1 MLTIVK
7 SWMTHK
13 SYLLLLSLLAAFY
26 STTALAQKAGSGADQ
41 VETFAAP
48 IAGLP
53 TEGSLWGM
61 PVNLHGQTTYINQR
75 YNNFTSSYSGQNSL
89 DSLKSMSYTWSGTL
103 FFGARIAPNTDVYF
117 NPEVVSG
124 VPFSDLAGLGGF
136 TNGEAT
142 KANGAQAKFY
152 SARAFVRQ
160 TINQEG
166 DKVVLENEANQITQ
180 TVSSNRVVLTG
191 GQFSTLD
198 IFDDSRYA
206 KDPRIQF
213 MNWGNMTYLAYDYAA
228 DARGY
233 SWGLAGEWYLD
244 NWVMR
249 ASRMLAPKSPNGRD
263 LNWQIFNAYGDQ
275 VEVERQ
281 HNIAELPGKI
291 SVLAYRN
298 NMILARFQDATNYIN
313 QDPATRQGTQAINN
327 VRSSNQIKT
336 GIGINA
342 EQALTK
348 DLGIYGRAFTSDGHT
363 ETMSF
368 TEADNSVSIG
378 MGINGT
384 QWKRPD
390 DTIGISMM
398 QNGLSSYR
406 RGYLQAGGVSYFI
419 GDYASPSQTISYSPE
434 RIGEIYYNAT
444 VIKNVLAGLNFQHII
459 NPAYN
464 SARGPV
470 NILSFRIHAE
480 F

>member
-1 MLTIVK
+1 
-7 SWMTHK
+7 MTRK
-13 SYLLLLSLLAAFY
+13 IYLLLLLSIICTLFGATAF
-26 STTALAQKAGSGADQ
+26 AQRAGSGADQ
-41 VETFAAP
+41 IESFAAP
-48 IAGLP
+48 IDGLP
-53 TEGSLWGM
+53 TEGSIWGM
-61 PVNLHGQTTYINQR
+61 PVNVHGQTTYINQR

-89 DSLKSMSYTWSGTL
+89 SESKSMSYTWSGTL
-103 FFGARIAPNTDVYF
+103 FMGARLAPNTDIYF

-124 VPFSDLAGLGGF
+124 VPFSGLVGLGGF

-142 KANGAQAKFY
+142 KAAGAQAKFY

-160 TINQEG
+160 TINQDGE
-166 DKVVLENEANQITQ
+166 KVVLENEANQITQ

-213 MNWGNMTYLAYDYAA
+213 MNWGNMTYLAYDYSA

-244 NWVMR
+244 NWVIR
-249 ASRMLAPKSPNGRD
+249 ASRMLAPKSPNGKD
-263 LNWQIFNAYGDQ
+263 LNWQIFNTYGDQ

-281 HNIAELPGKI
+281 HNIGDLPGKV

-298 NMILARFQDATNYIN
+298 RMILARFQDATNYVVAN
-313 QDPATRQGTQAINN
+313 NAQGTQAINN
-327 VRSSNQIKT
+327 VRNNYQYKT
-336 GIGINA
+336 GIGING

-368 TEADNSVSIG
+368 TEADNSVSVG
-378 MGINGT
+378 MSLNGT
-384 QWKRPD
+384 SWKRPSD
-390 DTIGISMM
+390 SIGVSMM

-419 GDYASPSQTISYSPE
+419 GDYASPSQTISYRPE
-434 RIGEIYYNAT
+434 RIGEIYYNAM
-444 VIKNVLAGLNFQHII
+444 VVKNVLAGVNFQRIN

-470 NILSFRIHAE
+470 NIMSFRIHAE

>member
-1 MLTIVK
+1 L
-7 SWMTHK
+7 
-13 SYLLLLSLLAAFY
+13 F
-26 STTALAQKAGSGADQ
+26 STTALAQKAGSGSDQ
-41 VETFAAP
+41 IATFASP
-48 IAGLP
+48 IENFP
-53 TEGSLWGM
+53 TEGELFGL
-61 PVNLHGQTTYINQR
+61 PVNIHGQTTYINQR
-75 YNNFTSSYSGQNSL
+75 YKNFNSSYSGQNSL
-89 DSLKSMSYTWSGTL
+89 KAQNSMSYSWSGTL
-103 FFGARIAPNTDVYF
+103 FMGARIAPDTDIYF

-124 VPFSDLAGLGGF
+124 VPFSGLVGLGGF
-136 TNGEAT
+136 PNGEGN
-142 KANGAQAKFY
+142 KASGTQAKFY
-152 SARAFVRQ
+152 SARAFARH

-166 DKVVLENEANQITQ
+166 EKVVLEDQANQITQ

-281 HNIAELPGKI
+281 HNIADLPGKV

-298 NMILARFQDATNYIN
+298 KMILARFEDATNYIDQN
-313 QDPATRQGTQAINN
+313 PGARQGTQAINN
-327 VRSSNQIKT
+327 VRNSNQIKT
-336 GIGINA
+336 GIGIHG

-348 DLGIYGRAFTSDGHT
+348 DLGIYGRAFTSDGKT

-368 TEADNSVSIG
+368 TEADNSISVG
-378 MGINGT
+378 MGMNGT
-384 QWKRPD
+384 SWQRPSD
-390 DTIGISMM
+390 SVGISMM

-444 VIKNVLAGLNFQHII
+444 VIKNVLAGVNFQHII

-470 NILSFRIHAE
+470 NILSFRVHAE

>member
-1 MLTIVK
+1 
-7 SWMTHK
+7 MTRK
-13 SYLLLLSLLAAFY
+13 PDFLLLLGVLSVTLSVCL
-26 STTALAQKAGSGADQ
+26 STTVFAQKAGSGADQ
-41 VETFAAP
+41 VASFASP
-48 IAGLP
+48 IQDLP
-53 TEGSLWGM
+53 TEGTLFGL
-61 PVNLHGQTTYINQR
+61 PVNIHGQTTYINQR
-75 YNNFTSSYSGQNSL
+75 YNNFTSSYSGMNSL
-89 DSLKSMSYTWSGTL
+89 NADKAMSYTWSGTL
-103 FFGARIAPNTDVYF
+103 YLGARIAPNTDVYF

-124 VPFSDLAGLGGF
+124 VAFSGLTGLGGF

-142 KANGAQAKFY
+142 KANGTAAKFY

-160 TINQEG
+160 TLNQEG

-180 TVSSNRVVLTG
+180 TVSSNRVVITG

-263 LNWQIFNAYGDQ
+263 LNWQIFNSYGDQ

-281 HNIAELPGKI
+281 HYIAKLPGKV

-298 NMILARFQDATNYIN
+298 KMILARFQDATNYVIQN
-313 QDPATRQGTQAINN
+313 NAQGTQAINN
-327 VRSSNQIKT
+327 VRSSAQIKT
-336 GIGINA
+336 GVGIHG

-348 DLGIYGRAFTSDGHT
+348 DLGIYARAFTSDGHT

-368 TEADNSVSIG
+368 TEADNSISVGLG
-378 MGINGT
+378 MNGSSW
-384 QWKRPD
+384 QRPKD
-390 DTIGISMM
+390 SVGISMM

-406 RGYLQAGGVSYFI
+406 RSYLQAGGVSYFI
-419 GDYASPSQTISYSPE
+419 GDYASRNQTISYTPE
-434 RIGEIYYNAT
+434 RISEVYYNAM
-444 VIKNVLAGLNFQHII
+444 VVHNVLAGLNFQHVI

-464 SARGPV
+464 AARGPV

>member
-1 MLTIVK
+1 
-7 SWMTHK
+7 MTHK
-13 SYLLLLSLLAAFY
+13 SYLLLLSLLV
-26 STTALAQKAGSGADQ
+26 ALASMPVHAQKAGSGSDQ
-41 VETFAAP
+41 IATFASP
-48 IAGLP
+48 IEDLP
-53 TEGSLWGM
+53 TEASIWGM

-75 YNNFTSSYSGQNSL
+75 YNNFNSSYSGQNSL
-89 DSLKSMSYTWSGTL
+89 NAQKSMSYTWSGTL
-103 FFGARIAPNTDVYF
+103 FFGARLAPNTDIYF

-124 VPFSDLAGLGGF
+124 VPFSDLSGLGGF
-136 TNGEAT
+136 SNGEAT

-152 SARAFVRQ
+152 SARAFVRH

-166 DKVVLENEANQITQ
+166 DKVLLENEANQITQ
-180 TVSSNRVVLTG
+180 TVSSNRVVITG

-244 NWVMR
+244 HWVMR
-249 ASRMLAPKSPNGRD
+249 ASRMLAPKNPNGRD

-275 VEVERQ
+275 AEIERQ
-281 HNIAELPGKI
+281 HHIGKLPGKV

-298 NMILARFQDATNYIN
+298 KMILARFQDATNYVLAN
-313 QDPATRQGTQAINN
+313 NAQGTQAINN
-327 VRSSNQIKT
+327 VRNNYQYKT
-336 GIGINA
+336 GVGIHG
-342 EQALTK
+342 EQALTH
-348 DLGIYGRAFTSDGHT
+348 DLGIYGRAFTSDGNT

-368 TEADNSVSIG
+368 TEADNSISIG

-384 QWKRPD
+384 SWSRPKD
-390 DTIGISMM
+390 SIGISVM
-398 QNGLSSYR
+398 QNGLSNNR
-406 RGYLQAGGVSYFI
+406 KNYLQAGGVSYFI
-419 GDYASPSQTISYSPE
+419 GDYAGPGKTISYRPE
-434 RIGEIYYNAT
+434 RIAELYYNAT
-444 VIKNVLAGLNFQHII
+444 VVKNVLAGLNFQHIT

>member
-1 MLTIVK
+1 MTRKIYLT
-7 SWMTHK
+7 
-13 SYLLLLSLLAAFY
+13 LLLSIICTLLSAYAF
-26 STTALAQKAGSGADQ
+26 AQRAGSGADQ
-41 VETFAAP
+41 IASFASP
-48 IAGLP
+48 IDGLP
-53 TEGSLWGM
+53 TESDLWGL
-61 PVNLHGQTTYINQR
+61 PVNLHGQSTYINQR
-75 YNNFTSSYSGQNSL
+75 YNNFNSAYSGQNSL
-89 DSLKSMSYTWSGTL
+89 SAINSMSYTWSGTL

-117 NPEVVSG
+117 NPEVISG
-124 VPFSDLAGLGGF
+124 VAFSGLVGLGGF
-136 TNGEAT
+136 TNGEGT
-142 KANGAQAKFY
+142 KASGAQAKFY

-166 DKVVLENEANQITQ
+166 DKVLLENEANQITQ
-180 TVSSNRVVLTG
+180 TVSSNRVVITG

-228 DARGY
+228 NARGY

-244 NWVMR
+244 HWVMR
-249 ASRMLAPKSPNGRD
+249 ASRMLAPKNPNGRD

-275 VEVERQ
+275 FEIERQ
-281 HNIAELPGKI
+281 HHIADLPGKV

-298 NMILARFQDATNYIN
+298 KMILARFQDATNYVLAN
-313 QDPATRQGTQAINN
+313 NAQGTQAINN
-327 VRSSNQIKT
+327 VRTNYQYKT
-336 GIGINA
+336 GIGLHG

-368 TEADNSVSIG
+368 TEADNSISVGLG
-378 MGINGT
+378 MNGSS
-384 QWKRPD
+384 WSRPSD
-390 DTIGISMM
+390 SIGISMM
-398 QNGLSSYR
+398 QNGLSNNR
-406 RGYLQAGGVSYFI
+406 KNYLQAGGVSYFI
-419 GDYASPSQTISYSPE
+419 GDYAGPGKAISYRPE
-434 RIGEIYYNAT
+434 RIAELYYNAA
-444 VIKNVLAGLNFQHII
+444 VVRNVLAGLNFQHIT

>member
-1 MLTIVK
+1 
-7 SWMTHK
+7 MTRK
-13 SYLLLLSLLAAFY
+13 IYLLLLLSMICTFFGATAF
-26 STTALAQKAGSGADQ
+26 AQKAGSGSDQ
-41 VETFAAP
+41 IASFASP
-48 IAGLP
+48 IDDLP
-53 TEGSLWGM
+53 TEGTLFGL
-61 PVNLHGQTTYINQR
+61 PVNIHGQTTYINQR
-75 YNNFTSSYSGQNSL
+75 YSNFTSSYSGENSL
-89 DSLKSMSYTWSGTL
+89 SSSKSMSYTWSGTL
-103 FFGARIAPNTDVYF
+103 FFGARLAPNTDIYF

-124 VPFSDLAGLGGF
+124 VPFSDLVGLGGF
-136 TNGEAT
+136 SNGEAT
-142 KANGAQAKFY
+142 KAAGLNAKFY
-152 SARAFVRQ
+152 SARAFLRQ

-180 TVSSNRVVLTG
+180 TVSSNRVVVTA

-198 IFDDSRYA
+198 IFDDSKYA

-233 SWGLAGEWYLD
+233 STGLAGEWYLS

-263 LNWQIFNAYGDQ
+263 LNWQIFNTYGDQ
-275 VEVERQ
+275 IEVERQ
-281 HNIAELPGKI
+281 HNIADLPGKV

-298 NMILARFQDATNYIN
+298 RMILARFQDATNYVVTN
-313 QDPATRQGTQAINN
+313 NAQGTQAIDN
-327 VRSSNQIKT
+327 VRTNYQYKT
-336 GIGINA
+336 GVGING

-368 TEADNSVSIG
+368 TEADNSISVG
-378 MGINGT
+378 MGLNGT
-384 QWKRPD
+384 SWSRPK

-406 RGYLQAGGVSYFI
+406 KNYLQSGGVSYFI
-419 GDYASPSQTISYSPE
+419 GDYAGPGQTISYRPE
-434 RIGEIYYNAT
+434 RIGEVYYNAT
-444 VIKNVLAGLNFQHII
+444 VIKNVLAGLNFQHIN

-464 SARGPV
+464 AARGPV

>member
-1 MLTIVK
+1 MTRKVYLT
-7 SWMTHK
+7 
-13 SYLLLLSLLAAFY
+13 LLLSIICTLLSAYAF
-26 STTALAQKAGSGADQ
+26 AQRAGSGADQ
-41 VETFAAP
+41 ISSFVLP
-48 IAGLP
+48 IDGLP
-53 TEGSLWGM
+53 TEGELWGL
-61 PVNLHGQTTYINQR
+61 PVNLHGQSTYINQR
-75 YNNFTSSYSGQNSL
+75 YNNFNASYSGENSM
-89 DSLKSMSYTWSGTL
+89 DPLKSMSYSWSGTL

-117 NPEVVSG
+117 NPEVISG
-124 VPFSDLAGLGGF
+124 VPFSGLLGLGGF
-136 TNGEAT
+136 TNGEGS
-142 KANGAQAKFY
+142 KSSGAQAKFY
-152 SARAFVRQ
+152 SARAFLRQ

-166 DKVVLENEANQITQ
+166 NKVLLEDDANQITQ
-180 TVSSNRVVLTG
+180 TVSSNRVVMTA

-244 NWVMR
+244 HWVLR
-249 ASRMLAPKSPNGRD
+249 ASRMLAPKNPNGRD

-275 VEVERQ
+275 FEIERQ
-281 HNIAELPGKI
+281 HHIADLPGKV

-298 NMILARFQDATNYIN
+298 KMILARFQDATNYIN
-313 QDPATRQGTQAINN
+313 ANNAQGTQAINN
-327 VRSSNQIKT
+327 VRNNYQYKT
-336 GIGINA
+336 GIGLHG

-368 TEADNSVSIG
+368 TEADNSISVGLG
-378 MGINGT
+378 MNGSS
-384 QWKRPD
+384 WNRPSD
-390 DTIGISMM
+390 SIGISMM
-398 QNGLSSYR
+398 QNGLSNNR
-406 RGYLQAGGVSYFI
+406 KNYLQAGGISYFI
-419 GDYASPSQTISYSPE
+419 GDYAGPGKAISYRPE
-434 RIGEIYYNAT
+434 RIAELYYNAA
-444 VIKNVLAGLNFQHII
+444 VVKNVLAGVNFQYIS

-470 NILSFRIHAE
+470 SILSFRVHAE

>member
-1 MLTIVK
+1 
-7 SWMTHK
+7 MTRK
-13 SYLLLLSLLAAFY
+13 LLPTLLLSIICTLLGASAF
-26 STTALAQKAGSGADQ
+26 AQKAGSGSDQ
-41 VETFAAP
+41 IASFASP
-48 IAGLP
+48 IDGVP
-53 TEGSLWGM
+53 TEGALWGM

-89 DSLKSMSYTWSGTL
+89 DALKSMSYTWSGTL
-103 FFGARIAPNTDVYF
+103 FFGARIASNTDVYF

-124 VPFSDLAGLGGF
+124 VAFSDLVGLGGF
-136 TNGEAT
+136 SNGEAT

-166 DKVVLENEANQITQ
+166 DKVLLENEANQITQ
-180 TVSSNRVVLTG
+180 TVSSNRVVVTA

-233 SWGLAGEWYLD
+233 SWGLAGEWYLQ
-244 NWVMR
+244 NWVLR
-249 ASRMLAPKSPNGRD
+249 ASRMLAPKNPNGRD

-275 VEVERQ
+275 VEIERQ
-281 HNIAELPGKI
+281 HNIADLPGKV

-298 NMILARFQDATNYIN
+298 KMILARFQDATNYIN
-313 QDPATRQGTQAINN
+313 ANNAQGTQAINN
-327 VRSSNQIKT
+327 VRNNYQYKT
-336 GIGINA
+336 GIGLHG
-342 EQALTK
+342 EQAITD

-368 TEADNSVSIG
+368 TEADNSISVGLG
-378 MGINGT
+378 MNGT
-384 QWKRPD
+384 SWSRPKD
-390 DTIGISMM
+390 SIGISMM
-398 QNGLSSYR
+398 QNGLSSSR
-406 RGYLQAGGVSYFI
+406 KNYLQAGGVSYFI
-419 GDYASPSQTISYSPE
+419 GDYAGPGKSISYRPE
-434 RIGEIYYNAT
+434 RITELYYNAT
-444 VIKNVLAGLNFQHII
+444 VVKNVLAGLNFQHIS

-464 SARGPV
+464 AARGPV
-470 NILSFRIHAE
+470 NIVSFRIHAE

>member
-1 MLTIVK
+1 
-7 SWMTHK
+7 MTHK
-13 SYLLLLSLLAAFY
+13 SYLLLLSLLAAIC
-26 STTALAQKAGSGADQ
+26 STTAFAQKAGSGSDQ
-41 VETFAAP
+41 IATFAAP
-48 IAGLP
+48 IQDLP
-53 TEGSLWGM
+53 TEGSIWGM
-61 PVNLHGQTTYINQR
+61 PVNVHGQTTYINQR
-75 YNNFTSSYSGQNSL
+75 YNNFTSSYSGMNSL
-89 DSLKSMSYTWSGTL
+89 SSDKAMSYTWSGTL

-124 VPFSDLAGLGGF
+124 VAFSGLTGLGGF

-152 SARAFVRQ
+152 SARAFARH

-206 KDPRIQF
+206 KDPRVQF

-263 LNWQIFNAYGDQ
+263 LNWQIFNTYGDQ

-281 HNIAELPGKI
+281 HNIVDLPGKV

-298 NMILARFQDATNYIN
+298 KMMLARFSDATNYVIQN
-313 QDPATRQGTQAINN
+313 NAQGTQAINN
-327 VRSSNQIKT
+327 VRNNMQYKT
-336 GIGINA
+336 GIGLHG
-342 EQALTK
+342 EQALTN
-348 DLGIYGRAFTSDGHT
+348 DLGVYARAFTSDGHT

-368 TEADNSVSIG
+368 TEADNSISVG
-378 MGINGT
+378 MGMNGT
-384 QWKRPD
+384 QWKRPND
-390 DTIGISMM
+390 SIGISMM
-398 QNGLSSYR
+398 RNGLSSYR

-419 GDYASPSQTISYSPE
+419 GDYASPSQTISYTPE
-434 RIGEIYYNAT
+434 RIGEVYYNAT

>member
-1 MLTIVK
+1 
-7 SWMTHK
+7 MTRK
-13 SYLLLLSLLAAFY
+13 ILLILLLSVMTAAAY
-26 STTALAQKAGSGADQ
+26 AQRAGSGADQ
-41 VETFAAP
+41 
-48 IAGLP
+48 IASMDQSIDGLP
-53 TEGSLWGM
+53 TEGELFGL
-61 PVNLHGQTTYINQR
+61 PVNVHGQTTYINQR

-89 DSLKSMSYTWSGTL
+89 SELKSMSYTWSGTL
-103 FFGARIAPNTDVYF
+103 FFGARLAPNTDVYF

-124 VPFSDLAGLGGF
+124 VPFSGLVGLGGF

-142 KANGAQAKFY
+142 KASGAQAKFY

-166 DKVVLENEANQITQ
+166 DKVLLENDANQITQ

-198 IFDDSRYA
+198 IFDDSKYA

-233 SWGLAGEWYLD
+233 SWGLAGEWYLS
-244 NWVMR
+244 NWVLR
-249 ASRMLAPKSPNGRD
+249 ASRMLAPKTPNGKD
-263 LNWQIFNAYGDQ
+263 LNWQIFNTYGDQ

-281 HNIAELPGKI
+281 HNIGDLPGKV

-298 NMILARFQDATNYIN
+298 RMILARFQDATNYVIAN
-313 QDPATRQGTQAINN
+313 NAQGTQAINN
-327 VRSSNQIKT
+327 VRNNYQYKT
-336 GIGINA
+336 GIGING

-368 TEADNSVSIG
+368 TEADNSVSVG
-378 MGINGT
+378 MSLNGT
-384 QWKRPD
+384 SWTRPS

-406 RGYLQAGGVSYFI
+406 KNYLQNGGVSYFI
-419 GDYASPSQTISYSPE
+419 GDTPNPYAGPSQTINYRPE
-434 RIGEIYYNAT
+434 RIGEIYYNAL
-444 VIKNVLAGLNFQHII
+444 VVKNVLAGVNFQRIQ

-470 NILSFRIHAE
+470 NIASFRVHAE

>member
-1 MLTIVK
+1 
-7 SWMTHK
+7 MTA
-13 SYLLLLSLLAAFY
+13 SAF
-26 STTALAQKAGSGADQ
+26 AQRAGSGADQ
-41 VETFAAP
+41 IASFADS
-48 IAGLP
+48 IEGLP
-53 TEGSLWGM
+53 TEGTLFGL
-61 PVNLHGQTTYINQR
+61 PVNVHGQTTYINQR
-75 YNNFTSSYSGQNSL
+75 YNNFTSSYSGMNSL
-89 DSLKSMSYTWSGTL
+89 SANKSMSYTWSGTL
-103 FFGARIAPNTDVYF
+103 FFGARIAQDTDIYF

-124 VPFSDLAGLGGF
+124 VPFSGLTGLGGF

-152 SARAFVRQ
+152 SARAFVRH
-160 TINQEG
+160 TMNQEG
-166 DKVVLENEANQITQ
+166 DKLTLENEANQITQ
-180 TVSSNRVVLTG
+180 IVSSNRFVITA

-206 KDPRIQF
+206 KDPRVQF

-233 SWGLAGEWYLD
+233 GWGLAGEWYRD
-244 NWVMR
+244 NWVFR
-249 ASRMLAPKSPNGRD
+249 ASRMTTPSTPNSLGID
-263 LNWQIFNAYGDQ
+263 WHILDHYGDQ

-281 HNIAELPGKI
+281 HNIDDLPGKV

-298 NMILARFQDATNYIN
+298 KMILARFQDATNYLV
-313 QDPATRQGTQAINN
+313 QTGQQGIQAINN
-327 VRSSNQIKT
+327 VRTNEQYKT

-368 TEADNSVSIG
+368 TEADNSISVG
-378 MGINGT
+378 LGLNGNS
-384 QWKRPD
+384 WSRPK
-390 DTIGISMM
+390 DTVGISMM

-419 GDYASPSQTISYSPE
+419 GDYASPSQTISYRPE
-434 RIGEIYYNAT
+434 RIGELYYNINL
-444 VIKNVLAGLNFQHII
+444 VKNVLFGVNYQHIS

-470 NILSFRIHAE
+470 QIYSFRAHAE

>member
-1 MLTIVK
+1 MSMIGTILGV
-7 SWMTHK
+7 
-13 SYLLLLSLLAAFY
+13 AI
-26 STTALAQKAGSGADQ
+26 STSVFAQKAGSGADQ
-41 VETFAAP
+41 IASFADD
-48 IAGLP
+48 IAWLP
-53 TEGSLWGM
+53 TEGSIFGM
-61 PVNLHGQTTYINQR
+61 PVNVHGQTTYINQR
-75 YNNFTSSYSGQNSL
+75 YNNFTSSYSGENSL
-89 DSLKSMSYTWSGTL
+89 DAQKSMSYTWSGTL

-124 VPFSDLAGLGGF
+124 VPFSGLTGMGGF
-136 TNGEAT
+136 SNGEAT

-166 DKVVLENEANQITQ
+166 GKVVLEDDANQITQ

-206 KDPRIQF
+206 KDPRVQF

-233 SWGLAGEWYLD
+233 GWGLAGEWYLD

-249 ASRMLAPKSPNGRD
+249 ASRMTAPKAPNG
-263 LNWQIFNAYGDQ
+263 LNVNWQIFNSYGDQ
-275 VEVERQ
+275 IEVERQ
-281 HNIAELPGKI
+281 HNIADLPGKV

-298 NMILARFQDATNYIN
+298 KAVLARFQDATNYVVQN
-313 QDPATRQGTQAINN
+313 NAQGTQAINN
-327 VRSSNQIKT
+327 VRTNAQIKT
-336 GIGINA
+336 GVGIHG

-368 TEADNSVSIG
+368 TEADNSLSIG
-378 MGINGT
+378 MGMNGER
-384 QWKRPD
+384 WGRAGD
-390 DTIGISMM
+390 SIGVSMM

-406 RGYLQAGGVSYFI
+406 RNYLQAGGVSYFI
-419 GDYASPSQTISYSPE
+419 GDYASKTQTISYSPE
-434 RIGEIYYNAT
+434 RIAEMYYNINL
-444 VIKNVLAGLNFQHII
+444 VKNVLFGINYQHVS

-470 NILSFRIHAE
+470 QIYSFRAHAE

>member
-1 MLTIVK
+1 LSIICT
-7 SWMTHK
+7 
-13 SYLLLLSLLAAFY
+13 LLGASAF
-26 STTALAQKAGSGADQ
+26 AQKAGSGSDQ
-41 VETFAAP
+41 IASFAAP
-48 IAGLP
+48 IDGVP
-53 TEGSLWGM
+53 TEGTLFDL

-75 YNNFTSSYSGQNSL
+75 YNNFNASYSGQNSL
-89 DSLKSMSYTWSGTL
+89 AALNSMSYTWSGTL
-103 FFGARIAPNTDVYF
+103 FFGARLAPNTDVYF

-124 VPFSDLAGLGGF
+124 VPFSGLVGLGGF

-142 KANGAQAKFY
+142 KASGAQAKFY

-166 DKVVLENEANQITQ
+166 DKVLLENEANQITQ
-180 TVSSNRVVLTG
+180 TVSSNRVVVTA

-206 KDPRIQF
+206 KDPRVQF

-244 NWVMR
+244 HWVLR

-263 LNWQIFNAYGDQ
+263 LNWQIFNAYGVQ
-275 VEVERQ
+275 VEIERQ
-281 HNIAELPGKI
+281 HLIADQPGKV

-298 NMILARFQDATNYIN
+298 KMILARFQDATNYIN
-313 QDPATRQGTQAINN
+313 ANNAQGTQAINN
-327 VRSSNQIKT
+327 VRNNYQYKT
-336 GIGINA
+336 GIGLHG
-342 EQALTK
+342 EQAITH

-368 TEADNSVSIG
+368 TEADNSISVGLGLNGTRWDRPKDSIG
-378 MGINGT
+378 V
-384 QWKRPD
+384 
-390 DTIGISMM
+390 SMM
-398 QNGLSSYR
+398 QNGLSSNR
-406 RGYLQAGGVSYFI
+406 KNYLQAGGVSYFI
-419 GDYASPSQTISYSPE
+419 GDYAGPGKTISYRPE
-434 RIGEIYYNAT
+434 RIAELYYNAT
-444 VIKNVLAGLNFQHII
+444 IVKNVLAGLNFQHIS

-464 SARGPV
+464 AARGPV
-470 NILSFRIHAE
+470 NIVSFRIHAE

>member
-1 MLTIVK
+1 
-7 SWMTHK
+7 MTRK
-13 SYLLLLSLLAAFY
+13 IYLLLLLSMICTFFGATAF
-26 STTALAQKAGSGADQ
+26 AQKAGSGSDQ
-41 VETFAAP
+41 IASFASP
-48 IAGLP
+48 IDDLP
-53 TEGSLWGM
+53 TEGTLFGL
-61 PVNLHGQTTYINQR
+61 PVNIHGQTTYINQR
-75 YNNFTSSYSGQNSL
+75 YNNFTSSYSGENSL
-89 DSLKSMSYTWSGTL
+89 SSSKSMSYTWSGTL
-103 FFGARIAPNTDVYF
+103 FLGARLAPNTDIYF

-124 VPFSDLAGLGGF
+124 VPFSDLVGLGGF
-136 TNGEAT
+136 SNGEAT
-142 KANGAQAKFY
+142 KAAGLNAKFY
-152 SARAFVRQ
+152 SARAFLRQ

-180 TVSSNRVVLTG
+180 TVSSNRVVFTA

-233 SWGLAGEWYLD
+233 STGLAGEWYLS

-263 LNWQIFNAYGDQ
+263 LNWQIFNTYGDQ
-275 VEVERQ
+275 IEVERQ
-281 HNIAELPGKI
+281 HNIADLPGKV

-298 NMILARFQDATNYIN
+298 RMILARFQDATNYVIAN
-313 QDPATRQGTQAINN
+313 NAQGTQAINN
-327 VRSSNQIKT
+327 VRTNYQYKT
-336 GIGINA
+336 GVGING

-368 TEADNSVSIG
+368 TEADNSISVG
-378 MGINGT
+378 MGLNGT
-384 QWKRPD
+384 SWSRPK
-390 DTIGISMM
+390 DTVGISMM

-406 RGYLQAGGVSYFI
+406 KNYLQSGGVSYFI
-419 GDYASPSQTISYSPE
+419 GDYAGPGQTISYRPE
-434 RIGEIYYNAT
+434 RIGEVYYNAT
-444 VIKNVLAGLNFQHII
+444 VIKNVLAGLNFQHIN

-464 SARGPV
+464 AARGPV

>member
-1 MLTIVK
+1 
-7 SWMTHK
+7 MTRK
-13 SYLLLLSLLAAFY
+13 IYLLLLLSIICTVFGATAF
-26 STTALAQKAGSGADQ
+26 AQRAGSGADQ
-41 VETFAAP
+41 IAGFAEA
-48 IAGLP
+48 IQGLP
-53 TEGSLWGM
+53 TEGELFGL
-61 PVNLHGQTTYINQR
+61 PVNVHGQTTYINQR
-75 YNNFTSSYSGQNSL
+75 YNNFTSSYSGQNSM
-89 DSLKSMSYTWSGTL
+89 SALKSMSYTWSGTL
-103 FFGARIAPNTDVYF
+103 FFGARLAPNTDIYF
-117 NPEVVSG
+117 NPEVISG
-124 VPFSDLAGLGGF
+124 VPFSGLTGLGGF

-152 SARAFVRQ
+152 SARAFLRQ

-166 DKVVLENEANQITQ
+166 DKIVLENEANQITQ
-180 TVSSNRVVLTG
+180 TVSSNRVVVTA

-233 SWGLAGEWYLD
+233 STGLAGEWYLG

-249 ASRMLAPKSPNGRD
+249 ASRMLAPKTPNSRD
-263 LNWQIFNAYGDQ
+263 LNWQIFNTYGDQ

-281 HNIAELPGKI
+281 HHIGDLPGKV

-298 NMILARFQDATNYIN
+298 KMILARFQDATNYVVAN
-313 QDPATRQGTQAINN
+313 NAQGTQAINN
-327 VRSSNQIKT
+327 VRNNYQYKT
-336 GIGINA
+336 GIGVNG

-368 TEADNSVSIG
+368 TEADNSLSIG
-378 MGINGT
+378 MGLNGT
-384 QWKRPD
+384 SWSRPK

-406 RGYLQAGGVSYFI
+406 KNYLQSGGVSYFI
-419 GDYASPSQTISYSPE
+419 GDYAGPGQTISYRPE
-434 RIGEIYYNAT
+434 RIGEVYYNAT
-444 VIKNVLAGLNFQHII
+444 VIKNVLAGLNFQHIN

-464 SARGPV
+464 AARGPV

>member
-1 MLTIVK
+1 
-7 SWMTHK
+7 MTRK
-13 SYLLLLSLLAAFY
+13 LLLILLLSFV
-26 STTALAQKAGSGADQ
+26 TAPLYAQRAGSGADQ
-41 VETFAAP
+41 ISSFA
-48 IAGLP
+48 GDLSWLP
-53 TEGSLWGM
+53 TEGEFFGL
-61 PVNLHGQTTYINQR
+61 PVNVHGQTTYINQR

-89 DSLKSMSYTWSGTL
+89 SDLKSMSYTWSGTL
-103 FFGARIAPNTDVYF
+103 FFGARLAPNTDVYF

-124 VPFSDLAGLGGF
+124 VPFSGLVGLGGF
-136 TNGEAT
+136 SNGEAT
-142 KANGAQAKFY
+142 KASGAQAHFY

-166 DKVVLENEANQITQ
+166 DKVVLENDANQITQ
-180 TVSSNRVVLTG
+180 TVSSNRVVFTG

-249 ASRMLAPKSPNGRD
+249 ASRMLAPKTPNGRD
-263 LNWQIFNAYGDQ
+263 LNWQIFNTYGDQ
-275 VEVERQ
+275 FEVERQ
-281 HNIAELPGKI
+281 HQIGDLPGKV

-298 NMILARFQDATNYIN
+298 KMIMSRFQDATNYIVAN
-313 QDPATRQGTQAINN
+313 NAQGTQAINN
-327 VRSSNQIKT
+327 VRTNYQYKT
-336 GIGINA
+336 GIGING

-348 DLGIYGRAFTSDGHT
+348 NLGIYGRAFTSDGHT

-368 TEADNSVSIG
+368 TEADNSLSAG
-378 MGINGT
+378 MSLNGAGWT
-384 QWKRPD
+384 RPG

-406 RGYLQAGGVSYFI
+406 RTYLQSGGVSFFI
-419 GDYASPSQTISYSPE
+419 GDYAGPTQTISYRPE
-434 RIGEIYYNAT
+434 RIGELYYNAM
-444 VIKNVLAGLNFQHII
+444 VVKNVLAGLNFQHIN

-464 SARGPV
+464 AARGPV

>member
-1 MLTIVK
+1 
-7 SWMTHK
+7 MTRK
-13 SYLLLLSLLAAFY
+13 LLLILLLSLSTASAF
-26 STTALAQKAGSGADQ
+26 AQRAGSGADQ
-41 VETFAAP
+41 IESFAAP
-48 IAGLP
+48 IEGLP
-53 TEGSLWGM
+53 TEGEILGL
-61 PVNLHGQTTYINQR
+61 PVNIHGQTTYINQR
-75 YNNFTSSYSGQNSL
+75 YNNFTSSYAGQNSL
-89 DSLKSMSYTWSGTL
+89 NAQRSMSYTWTGTL
-103 FFGARIAPNTDVYF
+103 FFGARLAPNTDIYF

-124 VPFSDLAGLGGF
+124 VPFSGLVGLGGF

-142 KANGAQAKFY
+142 KAAGAQAKFY

-166 DKVVLENEANQITQ
+166 EKVVLENEANQITQ
-180 TVSSNRVVLTG
+180 TVSSNRVVVTA

-233 SWGLAGEWYLD
+233 STGLAGEWYLS
-244 NWVMR
+244 NWVLR
-249 ASRMLAPKSPNGRD
+249 ASRMLAPKTPNGLD
-263 LNWQIFNAYGDQ
+263 LNWQVFNAYGDQ
-275 VEVERQ
+275 FEIERQ
-281 HNIAELPGKI
+281 HAIGDLPGKVSI
-291 SVLAYRN
+291 LAYRN
-298 NMILARFQDATNYIN
+298 KMILARFQDATNYVIAN
-313 QDPATRQGTQAINN
+313 NAQGTQAINN
-327 VRSSNQIKT
+327 VRTNYQYKT
-336 GIGINA
+336 GIGING

-368 TEADNSVSIG
+368 TEADNSVSVG
-378 MGINGT
+378 MSLNGT
-384 QWKRPD
+384 GWKRAS

-406 RGYLQAGGVSYFI
+406 KNYLQSGGVSYFI
-419 GDYASPSQTISYSPE
+419 GDYAGPGQAISYRPE
-434 RIGEIYYNAT
+434 RIGEVYYNAM
-444 VIKNVLAGLNFQHII
+444 VVKNVLLGVNFQHIN

-470 NILSFRIHAE
+470 NIASFRIHAE

>member
-1 MLTIVK
+1 
-7 SWMTHK
+7 MTHK
-13 SYLLLLSLLAAFY
+13 SYLLLLSLLAAMC
-26 STTALAQKAGSGADQ
+26 SMSAHAQKAGSGSDQ
-41 VETFAAP
+41 IASFASP
-48 IAGLP
+48 IADLP
-53 TEGSLWGM
+53 TEGELFGL
-61 PVNLHGQTTYINQR
+61 PVNIHGQTTYINQR

-89 DSLKSMSYTWSGTL
+89 NAQKSMSYTWSGTL
-103 FFGARIAPNTDVYF
+103 FMGARLAPNTDVYF

-124 VPFSDLAGLGGF
+124 VPFSDLSGLGGF

-263 LNWQIFNAYGDQ
+263 LNWQIFNTYGDQ
-275 VEVERQ
+275 IEVERQ
-281 HNIAELPGKI
+281 HNIADLPGKV

-298 NMILARFQDATNYIN
+298 KMMLARFSDATNYVIQN
-313 QDPATRQGTQAINN
+313 NAQGTQAINN
-327 VRSSNQIKT
+327 VRNNMQYKT
-336 GIGINA
+336 GIGLHG

-368 TEADNSVSIG
+368 TEADNSISVG
-378 MGINGT
+378 MGMNGT
-384 QWKRPD
+384 SWKRPND
-390 DTIGISMM
+390 SIGISMM

-406 RGYLQAGGVSYFI
+406 RSYLQAGGVSYFI

-434 RIGEIYYNAT
+434 RIGEVYYNAT

-470 NILSFRIHAE
+470 NILSFRVHAE

>member
-1 MLTIVK
+1 
-7 SWMTHK
+7 MTRK
-13 SYLLLLSLLAAFY
+13 IYLLLLLSIICTVFGATAF
-26 STTALAQKAGSGADQ
+26 AQRAGSGADQ
-41 VETFAAP
+41 IAGFAEA
-48 IAGLP
+48 IQGLP
-53 TEGSLWGM
+53 TEGELFGL
-61 PVNLHGQTTYINQR
+61 PVNVHGQTTYINQR
-75 YNNFTSSYSGQNSL
+75 YNNFTSSYSGQNSM
-89 DSLKSMSYTWSGTL
+89 SALKSMSYTWSGTL
-103 FFGARIAPNTDVYF
+103 FFGARLAPNTDIYF
-117 NPEVVSG
+117 NPEVISG
-124 VPFSDLAGLGGF
+124 VPFSGLTGLGGF

-152 SARAFVRQ
+152 SARAFLRQ

-166 DKVVLENEANQITQ
+166 DKIVLENEANQITQ
-180 TVSSNRVVLTG
+180 TVSSNRVVVTA

-233 SWGLAGEWYLD
+233 STGLAGEWYLG

-249 ASRMLAPKSPNGRD
+249 ASRMLAPKTPNSRD
-263 LNWQIFNAYGDQ
+263 LNWQIFNTYGDQ

-281 HNIAELPGKI
+281 HHIGDLPGKV

-298 NMILARFQDATNYIN
+298 KMILARFQDATNYVVAN
-313 QDPATRQGTQAINN
+313 NAQGTQAINN
-327 VRSSNQIKT
+327 VRNNYQYKT
-336 GIGINA
+336 GIGMNG

-368 TEADNSVSIG
+368 TEADNSLSIG
-378 MGINGT
+378 MGLNGT
-384 QWKRPD
+384 SWSRPK

-406 RGYLQAGGVSYFI
+406 KNYLQSGGVSYFI
-419 GDYASPSQTISYSPE
+419 GDYAGPGQTISYRPE
-434 RIGEIYYNAT
+434 RIGEVYYNAT
-444 VIKNVLAGLNFQHII
+444 VIKNVLAGLNFQHIN

-464 SARGPV
+464 AARGPV